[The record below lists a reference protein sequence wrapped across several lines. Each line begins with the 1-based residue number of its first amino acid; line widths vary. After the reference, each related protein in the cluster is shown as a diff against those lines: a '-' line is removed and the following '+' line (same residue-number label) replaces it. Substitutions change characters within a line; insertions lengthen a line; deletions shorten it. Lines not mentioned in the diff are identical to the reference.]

1 MYLLSTPSSAGS
13 LRRPLPPHG
22 LAATEPGLLRLPPP
36 PSPAAADLPETPRPA
51 REQEGEE
58 PAEVARLLLRLLLLL
73 PPPLSAPW
81 AALSMVRARPGR
93 GGPPRWRPGRWGS
106 WRGGGYS
113 SGSPGGAWL
122 LQIPGKRL
130 THTGG
135 RGGGGEERW
144 EGSQRGWMQLRPPLP
159 RRGPGPSLRTSFPGK
174 FGAGGL
180 ICLPARRAAQ
190 ARGSGRSRSRSA
202 GWARPESTPCR
213 PLSMGRCE
221 RESPRVTPHPRTHLG
236 TWREERP
243 HPLGPPGY
251 GPARPDTG
259 HTQLLYVFR
268 TEPGPHTRTR
278 SPGHRPRWPSRGTGL
293 GGPPGSPACLG
304 GEGRRRQVNS
314 PGAFSPTGVVRNAQW
329 TPGLGFE
336 WGKSARIPASA
347 SFN

>member
-93 GGPPRWRPGRWGS
+93 GGPPRWRPRRWGS
-106 WRGGGYS
+106 WRGGGGYS
-113 SGSPGGAWL
+113 SGSPGRAWL

-159 RRGPGPSLRTSFPGK
+159 RRGPGPSLRTSLPGK
-174 FGAGGL
+174 FGAGGRFGQPSSRSSFSAFQSPGPL
-180 ICLPARRAAQ
+180 RPG
-190 ARGSGRSRSRSA
+190 ARGALEADPQGGHARNPHPAAPSRWEGAKGNLRASLPTPAPTSGPGGRSGPTHWVHPDMDPPGLTPVTRNSSPSSA
-202 GWARPESTPCR
+202 PSLG
-213 PLSMGRCE
+213 
-221 RESPRVTPHPRTHLG
+221 RTHVHGHLDIDLAG
-236 TWREERP
+236 REEEQ
-243 HPLGPPGY
+243 G
-251 GPARPDTG
+251 
-259 HTQLLYVFR
+259 
-268 TEPGPHTRTR
+268 
-278 SPGHRPRWPSRGTGL
+278 
-293 GGPPGSPACLG
+293 
-304 GEGRRRQVNS
+304 
-314 PGAFSPTGVVRNAQW
+314 
-329 TPGLGFE
+329 
-336 WGKSARIPASA
+336 
-347 SFN
+347 